1 MKRKIEETPEETR
14 IVRQKIH
21 ATDLKNYMQ
30 KDPIVDLLKKTN
42 NVCIPKGGEADIPN
56 SNTNGFSTFIM
67 NKGCE
72 FEEEIVKYINNYK
85 CKVVSVGAYCEEN
98 IKKTIDLIKRG
109 IPIIHSAPLKNNFN
123 NTGGTADLL
132 VRSDYLHKIVNDC
145 PLSAEEQKI
154 HSPKLDFPFHY
165 VVIDIK
171 FTTIPLRSDGRH
183 ILNTGMFPSYKAQT
197 LIYNDALSHIQ
208 GYKSRYSYILGRR
221 WKYNNRYGNF
231 FSLECLDKLGVIDYQ
246 GVDKNYI
253 KRTKDAVKWIKGINS
268 TKVEDIKG
276 TPPLGVYPN
285 MCVDSGIW
293 NKEKQ
298 VIADNIGDITNLWFC
313 GPKNRDIALK
323 NGIKSWRDKRCN
335 SNTVGIKGVRAKTL
349 NAIIK
354 INQQNKTKILPKKI
368 KNTLIRKST
377 QGAISE
383 IYVDFETLSD
393 IFSPFSDLPK
403 QEKTDMIFMIGVG
416 WDSNGVWKYKNFT
429 CNKSTL
435 DEEFRIMNEFMT
447 FIKDNNVTTKFFWNA
462 DRRFWDTAERRQ
474 FDRLS
479 ADISGEDT
487 EDRKDIISDEWKLH
501 LNNWVDL
508 CEIFK
513 KEPIVIKDCFNFG
526 LKNIANSMYKHR
538 LISTK
543 IESECSN
550 GLLASVKAWQ
560 SYQNN
565 PDPIN
570 SGVMKDIKK
579 YNEFDCKVMWDILSY
594 LRKNH

>member
-1 MKRKIEETPEETR
+1 MKRKLEEFPEEQR
-14 IVRQKIH
+14 NVKQKIH

-30 KDPIVDLLKKTN
+30 KDPIVDLLKKSN
-42 NVCIPKGGEADIPN
+42 NICIPKGGADN
-56 SNTNGFSTFIM
+56 SNGFTTFIM

-72 FEEEIVKYINNYK
+72 FEEKLVKYINDYK
-85 CKVVSVGAYCEEN
+85 CKVISVGSYCEEN
-98 IKKTIDLIKRG
+98 ITKTINLMRQG
-109 IPIIHSAPLKNNFN
+109 VPIIHSAPLKNNFN

-132 VRSDYLHKIVNDC
+132 VRSDYLHKIINEC
-145 PLSAEEQKI
+145 PLSANEQKI
-154 HSPKLDFPFHY
+154 KSPKLGFHFHY

-183 ILNTGMFPSYKAQT
+183 ILNSGMFPSYKAQT

-208 GYKSRYSYILGRR
+208 GYKSRYTYILGRR

-253 KRTKDAVKWIKGINS
+253 NRTKEAVKLIKIINE
-268 TKVEDIKG
+268 TKIKDIKG
-276 TPPLGVYPN
+276 SPPLGVYPN
-285 MCVDSGIW
+285 MCIDAGIW

-298 VIADNIGDITNLWFC
+298 IIADNIGDITTLWFC

-323 NGIKSWRDKRCN
+323 NGITSWRNKRCN
-335 SNTVGIKGVRAKTL
+335 SKTVGIKGVRAKTL

-354 INQQNKTKILPKKI
+354 INHQNKIKIMPKKI
-368 KNTLIRKST
+368 KNTLIRKYDT
-377 QGAISE
+377 ISE

-393 IFSPFSDLPK
+393 IFSPFTELPK

-416 WDSNGVWKYKNFT
+416 WDSNGVWNYKNFT

-435 DEEFRIMNEFMT
+435 DEEFRIMNDFTTFM
-447 FIKDNNVTTKFFWNA
+447 KDNKVKTKFFWNA
-462 DRRFWDTAERRQ
+462 DKRFWDTAERRQ

-479 ADISGEDT
+479 AEDS
-487 EDRKDIISDEWKLH
+487 KDIISDEWKLH
-501 LNNWVDL
+501 LNNWIDL
-508 CEIFK
+508 CEMFQ

-526 LKNIANSMYKHR
+526 LKNIANSMYKHK

-550 GLLASVKAWQ
+550 GLMASINAWKE
-560 SYQNN
+560 YQTN

-579 YNEFDCKVMWDILSY
+579 YNEFDCKVMWDILRY